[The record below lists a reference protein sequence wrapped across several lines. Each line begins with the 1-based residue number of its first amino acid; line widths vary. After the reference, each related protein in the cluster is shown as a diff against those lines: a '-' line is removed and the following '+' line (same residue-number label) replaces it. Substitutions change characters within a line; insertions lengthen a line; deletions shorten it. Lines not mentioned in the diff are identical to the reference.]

1 MALIKCIECRK
12 KISSDA
18 EICPLCGKKALTKK
32 ERDDSEAFAR
42 GYTVALAIIA
52 VIIYWLF
59 FSGVDEPEV
68 KKVKTPFE
76 NCVAER
82 RDNLI
87 ISSSVSWRVAEDA
100 AIYACKLLH

>member
-1 MALIKCIECRK
+1 MSSLWQKSTDKKRK
-12 KISSDA
+12 GRSD
-18 EICPLCGKKALTKK
+18 
-32 ERDDSEAFAR
+32 AFAR

-52 VIIYWLF
+52 VTIYWLF

-100 AIYACKLLH
+100 AI